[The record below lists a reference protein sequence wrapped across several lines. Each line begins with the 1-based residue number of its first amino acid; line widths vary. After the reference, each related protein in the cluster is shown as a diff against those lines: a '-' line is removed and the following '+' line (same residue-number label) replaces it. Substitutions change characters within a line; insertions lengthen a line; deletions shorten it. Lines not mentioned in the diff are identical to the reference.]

1 MKTVGFVSLGCA
13 KNLNDA
19 EAMLGLL
26 DQAGYKIVDN
36 PDQAEI
42 LIVNTCTFIEP
53 AKEESIEAILRMG
66 SYKKEGQ
73 CKRLIVTGCL
83 AQRYGEELQKEMPEI
98 DGLLGTFSWDRV
110 VELLDA
116 LEQKENQDQPLFYKD
131 VKPLMYE
138 GAMPRMRTG
147 PSFSAYLKVAEGCS
161 NGCSYCVIPSVRGAF
176 RSRTIESV
184 KLEAKSLAESG
195 VSEINLIA
203 QDTTSYGMDW
213 AQGQPQLT
221 ALLKELEEMPET
233 NWIRLLYCYP
243 NRFTDEL
250 LEFMKTSKKTLPY
263 VDMPLQHIDQEI
275 LKKMN
280 RQDSEN
286 EVRELLMKIRE
297 ALPNVALRTSLIVGF
312 PGETEEQF
320 EKLATFLEEFK
331 FDHVGVFKYSQEE
344 STPAAKMPD
353 QISEEIKEERYHRL
367 MAIQAKIS
375 EERNQSFEG
384 QTLKVLIEGKHPEQ
398 ENLWY
403 GRSYREAPDVDG
415 RVFVETD
422 EELQVGTLVKARIDQ
437 GFAYD
442 LVGILDKS

>member
-312 PGETEEQF
+312 PGETE
-320 EKLATFLEEFK
+320 KEF
-331 FDHVGVFKYSQEE
+331 HE
-344 STPAAKMPD
+344 T
-353 QISEEIKEERYHRL
+353 
-367 MAIQAKIS
+367 
-375 EERNQSFEG
+375 
-384 QTLKVLIEGKHPEQ
+384 IE
-398 ENLWY
+398 
-403 GRSYREAPDVDG
+403 
-415 RVFVETD
+415 
-422 EELQVGTLVKARIDQ
+422 
-437 GFAYD
+437 
-442 LVGILDKS
+442 

>member
-116 LEQKENQDQPLFYKD
+116 LEQKENQDHPLFYKD

-213 AQGQPQLT
+213 AQGQPQLK